1 MTVNFNSCS
10 RTRLFLFIFV
20 VMLLAQPTTQIVKCN
35 RHLLNE
41 FGLAG
46 IKYAIND
53 KMDIC
58 GHVIDKCC
66 SVYDEIRIYK
76 FWNEYTRP
84 IIDTRVHDYMLYTSG
99 IVKQFG
105 KLMAIDPQLIVLKY
119 PVTRQIPYQHE
130 SCTKSLKEMSHKEE
144 QALEKYD
151 TTKATFKFAK
161 AFYKQIVNKKK
172 KFNPKKYTH
181 DKHGDRHYG
190 VMPTRTHQIYYKRF
204 GRHGT
209 ASVVHE
215 KVDMTDLTCKRL
227 TDNYTKDF
235 VIVNEIKTKYC
246 LGLYKRFLNMDNQYL
261 LRFLPV
267 IKNFLFQNGTVK
279 GGVYCSLCDAHQ
291 QEFFNIEKKKVIV
304 KEHFCKS
311 LLHQK
316 KDLFNFMHVFF
327 VEYMDSLL
335 QYTQCF
341 ETDGK
346 IFSFPFKNFM
356 EKYKRRI
363 VLVKSC
369 LESTDKKDFMDK
381 CWFVCKN
388 YKFFGVDWFYNGD
401 VALVK
406 RVYLSIFSFLHKLNQ
421 EAHEHIRKGGNPD
434 FTVADNVNGMLVE
447 PLNPSY
453 AISKHYYI
461 DDKTRKDL
469 LGKLD
474 TRYKPPPLPKK
485 KKKKVEKKVDKM
497 MKNLGLPSV
506 KKIEKLKKEHKA
518 LKKKYSEVKK
528 IHKQIAKFDKVK
540 KFFKKWEKKKRDD
553 KDPKK
558 KKKVEL
564 TASGLTN
571 ALLKIKKKNKVHD
584 GHYPQRHLL
593 QNKQLVKDVKNA
605 LLDYGLP
612 RHLIDVQFEK
622 SHVEARFL
630 KDPETQ
636 EEEAEEKIAK
646 ENAKEMQKMKDLK
659 DPNAYKIN
667 TVMIE
672 SASQIFEKNKAPY
685 GVSKFEILWD
695 EDGINPFK
703 SFELIDYKFNITSI
717 IEKKIKE
724 EEKIADSVIQTY
736 LITNPRYVNKFN
748 FDIDSDVFTAGMITN
763 HRFNRYKRIELYAKL
778 NKRVALL
785 GHIQKKIKDIIK
797 RNRRAMHRKQM
808 FKELKRRR
816 KEQKAAKQAAKLN
829 RVVIANNH
837 IDKPHFHDNFH
848 GFKRYFLSIFG
859 D

>member
-1 MTVNFNSCS
+1 
-10 RTRLFLFIFV
+10 
-20 VMLLAQPTTQIVKCN
+20 
-35 RHLLNE
+35 
-41 FGLAG
+41 
-46 IKYAIND
+46 
-53 KMDIC
+53 
-58 GHVIDKCC
+58 
-66 SVYDEIRIYK
+66 
-76 FWNEYTRP
+76 
-84 IIDTRVHDYMLYTSG
+84 
-99 IVKQFG
+99 
-105 KLMAIDPQLIVLKY
+105 MALDDLPW
-119 PVTRQIPYQHE
+119 
-130 SCTKSLKEMSHKEE
+130 EE
-144 QALEKYD
+144 
-151 TTKATFKFAK
+151 
-161 AFYKQIVNKKK
+161 
-172 KFNPKKYTH
+172 
-181 DKHGDRHYG
+181 
-190 VMPTRTHQIYYKRF
+190 
-204 GRHGT
+204 
-209 ASVVHE
+209 
-215 KVDMTDLTCKRL
+215 
-227 TDNYTKDF
+227 
-235 VIVNEIKTKYC
+235 
-246 LGLYKRFLNMDNQYL
+246 
-261 LRFLPV
+261 
-267 IKNFLFQNGTVK
+267 
-279 GGVYCSLCDAHQ
+279 
-291 QEFFNIEKKKVIV
+291 
-304 KEHFCKS
+304 
-311 LLHQK
+311 
-316 KDLFNFMHVFF
+316 
-327 VEYMDSLL
+327 
-335 QYTQCF
+335 
-341 ETDGK
+341 
-346 IFSFPFKNFM
+346 
-356 EKYKRRI
+356 
-363 VLVKSC
+363 
-369 LESTDKKDFMDK
+369 
-381 CWFVCKN
+381 
-388 YKFFGVDWFYNGD
+388 
-401 VALVK
+401 
-406 RVYLSIFSFLHKLNQ
+406 
-421 EAHEHIRKGGNPD
+421 
-434 FTVADNVNGMLVE
+434 
-447 PLNPSY
+447 
-453 AISKHYYI
+453 
-461 DDKTRKDL
+461 
-469 LGKLD
+469 
-474 TRYKPPPLPKK
+474 
-485 KKKKVEKKVDKM
+485 
-497 MKNLGLPSV
+497 
-506 KKIEKLKKEHKA
+506 KIEKLKKEHKA

-659 DPNAYKIN
+659 DPNAFKIN